1 MKSWCKFF
9 KLYNIQKSQ
18 TTCIVVTWEA
28 SLNRCACFCVTSD
41 QVASSGMARSLWTGG
56 WCETRNETKVETI
69 CLNQTAITARGDG
82 TIILCQQDAN
92 RNTFN
97 SIGRKGNHAWK
108 WNFLKGWNHLK
119 NKKHTISA
127 KDEHVRA
134 HCPVPNSPRSL
145 QVNMKTIIFSVAKN
159 GSCHQCIGW
168 VRCLA
173 DRLIEGAYPWRQ
185 SASKVS
191 GDAFTPWGGFFL
203 EAFLLVQDRRLTY
216 DVRIL
221 TCQTATSCVPH
232 EAMGGVKTRL
242 FVYGPLRLGCRC
254 WG

>member
-1 MKSWCKFF
+1 M
-9 KLYNIQKSQ
+9 Q
-18 TTCIVVTWEA
+18 T
-28 SLNRCACFCVTSD
+28 
-41 QVASSGMARSLWTGG
+41 
-56 WCETRNETKVETI
+56 
-69 CLNQTAITARGDG
+69 QTHSTLLGARGS
-82 TIILCQQDAN
+82 
-92 RNTFN
+92 RMKMEFFE
-97 SIGRKGNHAWK
+97 R
-108 WNFLKGWNHLK
+108 WNHLK
-119 NKKHTISA
+119 NT
-127 KDEHVRA
+127 
-134 HCPVPNSPRSL
+134 
-145 QVNMKTIIFSVAKN
+145 KTYNFSKGRTCKSTLPSSQQPPKLTSDYGIIFSVAKS

-221 TCQTATSCVPH
+221 TCQTTATSCVPH

-242 FVYGPLRLGCRC
+242 FVYGPLKGSAADVGVR
-254 WG
+254 

>member
-1 MKSWCKFF
+1 MSEPNGNHGQGRWNDNSVNKMHT
-9 KLYNIQKSQ
+9 Q
-18 TTCIVVTWEA
+18 THST
-28 SLNRCACFCVTSD
+28 LL
-41 QVASSGMARSLWTGG
+41 G
-56 WCETRNETKVETI
+56 
-69 CLNQTAITARGDG
+69 ARGSCMKMEFFEG
-82 TIILCQQDAN
+82 V
-92 RNTFN
+92 
-97 SIGRKGNHAWK
+97 KPPE
-108 WNFLKGWNHLK
+108 K

-134 HCPVPNSPRSL
+134 HCSGPNSPRNL
-145 QVNMKTIIFSVAKN
+145 QVNMKSIIFSVAKS

-242 FVYGPLRLGCRC
+242 FVYGPLKGSAADVGVR
-254 WG
+254 

>member
-1 MKSWCKFF
+1 MS
-9 KLYNIQKSQ
+9 
-18 TTCIVVTWEA
+18 EP
-28 SLNRCACFCVTSD
+28 D
-41 QVASSGMARSLWTGG
+41 
-56 WCETRNETKVETI
+56 
-69 CLNQTAITARGDG
+69 
-82 TIILCQQDAN
+82 
-92 RNTFN
+92 
-97 SIGRKGNHAWK
+97 GNHGQGRWNDNSVNKMQTQTHSTLLGERGSCMKYGIFWRGETTWK
-108 WNFLKGWNHLK
+108 TQKTDNFSQGRTCKSTLPSSQQPPKLTSEYEKHNFL
-119 NKKHTISA
+119 
-127 KDEHVRA
+127 
-134 HCPVPNSPRSL
+134 CPNQEAV
-145 QVNMKTIIFSVAKN
+145 I
-159 GSCHQCIGW
+159 SCHQCIGW

-242 FVYGPLRLGCRC
+242 FVYGPLKGSAADVGVR
-254 WG
+254 